1 MDRDLVKTHP
11 DVQHLLAPERRPA
24 QRRIRNL
31 REALIARRASR
42 TEQLEKLAH
51 PAGARTSELWLGRRQ
66 AVARKKTG
74 RNLDGVALDACS
86 RVVHLRCVSDLDGD
100 GVPQDVTEGP
110 VAVAGVVEKAVFAPD
125 KGPYQIAVSSLRE
138 VEDARNLGP
147 RR

>member
-1 MDRDLVKTHP
+1 M
-11 DVQHLLAPERRPA
+11 
-24 QRRIRNL
+24 
-31 REALIARRASR
+31 REALVAGRASR
-42 TEQLEKLAH
+42 GEQFEELAY
-51 PAGARTSELWLGRRQ
+51 ATVARTSELRLGWRQ
-66 AVARKKTG
+66 AVARKDTG
-74 RNLDGVALDACS
+74 WNLHGVTLDACS